1 MTPRQPSVSNPT
13 ARISSRPRR
22 GTTSSGGTFDLDALQ
37 DQIARLQQS
46 TTEPQFWEDQANA
59 QAILKKISG
68 LEKERQMWAE
78 LATLH
83 DEVEIHLELAQEE
96 GSGFVSAEAHEARER
111 YLAALDKAE
120 VLHLLSD
127 PDDEKDALMTIH
139 PGAGGTESQDWAEML
154 QRMYQRWIE
163 RHGFQYRILDFQ
175 PGDEAGIKDV
185 TIEVQG
191 ERAYG
196 YLKAEVGVHRL
207 VRISPFD
214 ANARRHT
221 SFAAVFVYPAVED
234 DLEIEINEKD
244 LRIDTYRSSGAG
256 GQHVNKTDSAVR
268 ITHLPS
274 GTVAQCQNER
284 SQMKNRATAMKIL
297 QARLYDRRRQQQQ
310 AERQKLEDT
319 KKDVAWGSQ
328 IRSYVF
334 QPYTMVKDHRTK
346 EETGN
351 IQAVMDGDIDR
362 FIRAWLLQ
370 NAAAAPTSHVGGAT
384 EASTDKVS
392 NT

>member
-1 MTPRQPSVSNPT
+1 MWEELVS
-13 ARISSRPRR
+13 
-22 GTTSSGGTFDLDALQ
+22 
-37 DQIARLQQS
+37 
-46 TTEPQFWEDQANA
+46 
-59 QAILKKISG
+59 
-68 LEKERQMWAE
+68 
-78 LATLH
+78 LH
-83 DEVEIHLELAQEE
+83 DEVEIHLELVQEE
-96 GSGFVSAEAHEARER
+96 GAGVVSEEAGVALER

-120 VLHLLSD
+120 VLHLLSE
-127 PDDEKDALMTIH
+127 PDDEKDALLTIH

-154 QRMYQRWIE
+154 QRMYLRWME
-163 RHGFQYRILDFQ
+163 RNGYQYQILDFQ
-175 PGDEAGIKDV
+175 PGEEAGIKEV
-185 TIEVQG
+185 TIEVKG

-221 SFAAVFVYPAVED
+221 SFASVFVYPEAKD
-234 DLEIEINEKD
+234 DREIEINEKD

-268 ITHLPS
+268 VTHLPT
-274 GTVAQCQNER
+274 GIVAQCQNER
-284 SQMKNRATAMKIL
+284 SQMKNRGTAMKIL
-297 QARLYDRRRQQQQ
+297 KARLYDLRRRGQQ

-334 QPYTMVKDHRTK
+334 QPYTMVKDHRTL

-362 FIRAWLLQ
+362 FIRAYLLQ
-370 NAAAAPTSHVGGAT
+370 NAISTAGKGNTNKSADK
-384 EASTDKVS
+384 ASTR
-392 NT
+392 